1 MVLCGLGMWWTTATR
16 PPIPY
21 DSSEA
26 GSLEAEYHGTV
37 SNQRKSRRDRPF
49 KSTPDTPGQVGRRPS
64 RPSFLVVVAVLWIV
78 AGGLTL
84 LYLHA
89 TWKLIPAIVYFGF
102 GALYLRAAVASV
114 IRRQK
119 RLDSA
124 P

>member
-1 MVLCGLGMWWTTATR
+1 MN
-16 PPIPY
+16 
-21 DSSEA
+21 
-26 GSLEAEYHGTV
+26 
-37 SNQRKSRRDRPF
+37 NQRKSRRGRSF
-49 KSTPDTPGQVGRRPS
+49 KSTLDTPGQVGRRPS
-64 RPSFLVVVAVLWIV
+64 RPSFLALVAVLWIA

-89 TWKLIPAIVYFGF
+89 SWKLIPAIVYFGF